1 MAMHCRAV
9 RRLFAEIPAPSAAV
23 ERSEIP
29 DRYKWNLARIY
40 PDWQAWE
47 QDFTAVEEALPGIA
61 ARQGSLDQSARNLLE
76 SVEEIMA
83 VRRKLEVVLV
93 YAGMKSDEDARN
105 SDNTSRKGRSS
116 GLATRFAEAASWF
129 ESELLTLDPRTLQRF
144 ATTEQGLQLYDHYFH
159 DIQRSRAHTLDPEQ
173 EALLAAAANMARG
186 ASQVFN
192 ALNNADLKFPR
203 IKDEEEREV
212 ELTKARYLKY
222 IKSTDRRV
230 RRDAFMGMLDSYGNV
245 INSLAANLDANIQNH
260 FFYTRARKH
269 PGTLEAALH
278 PNAIPTEVFHNLL
291 STVEANLPTVY
302 RYAALKQSSLGLD
315 QLYDYDLSVPLFPAA
330 EFKYEYEEA
339 QELLLTALE
348 PLGQEYLDIVREG
361 YKSGWIDVHENAG
374 KRSGA
379 YSNGAYDSSPYIL
392 LNWSDQLGDTFTL
405 AHEMGHSV
413 HTHLTIHNQP
423 YIYGDY
429 PIFTAEVAS
438 TCNEMLLMHYLL
450 ENTIDRG
457 RKLYLLDYYLSQIN
471 GTVVRQTMLAEFEY
485 RAHQA
490 SEEGQSHTADTLG
503 DLYQEMQVKYWGPRV
518 VFDSERSHRSWSRV
532 PHFYYDYYVYQYAT
546 AYSAAVALSRRI
558 LAGEKGAVERYLD
571 LLRSGNS
578 RYPVQTLQRAGVD
591 MTRPQPVQDVFVL
604 FDGLMD
610 EIDALVVEE
619 GE

>member
-9 RRLFAEIPAPSAAV
+9 RRLFAEISAPSAAV

-40 PDWQAWE
+40 SDWQAWE
-47 QDFTAVEEALPGIA
+47 EDFTAVEEALPGIA

-105 SDNTSRKGRSS
+105 GDNTSRKGRSR

-144 ATTEQGLQLYDHYFH
+144 AAKEPGLQLYDHYFH

-173 EALLAAAANMARG
+173 EALLASAANMARG

-230 RRDAFMGMLDSYGNV
+230 RRDAFVGMLDSYGNV

-260 FFYTRARKH
+260 FFYARARKH
-269 PGTLEAALH
+269 PGTLEAAMH

-302 RYAALKQSSLGLD
+302 RYAALKQRSLGLD
-315 QLYDYDLSVPLFPAA
+315 QLCDYDLSVPLFPAA

-339 QELLLTALE
+339 QGLLL
-348 PLGQEYLDIVREG
+348 
-361 YKSGWIDVHENAG
+361 
-374 KRSGA
+374 
-379 YSNGAYDSSPYIL
+379 L
-392 LNWSDQLGDTFTL
+392 L
-405 AHEMGHSV
+405 
-413 HTHLTIHNQP
+413 
-423 YIYGDY
+423 
-429 PIFTAEVAS
+429 
-438 TCNEMLLMHYLL
+438 
-450 ENTIDRG
+450 
-457 RKLYLLDYYLSQIN
+457 
-471 GTVVRQTMLAEFEY
+471 
-485 RAHQA
+485 
-490 SEEGQSHTADTLG
+490 
-503 DLYQEMQVKYWGPRV
+503 
-518 VFDSERSHRSWSRV
+518 
-532 PHFYYDYYVYQYAT
+532 
-546 AYSAAVALSRRI
+546 
-558 LAGEKGAVERYLD
+558 
-571 LLRSGNS
+571 
-578 RYPVQTLQRAGVD
+578 
-591 MTRPQPVQDVFVL
+591 
-604 FDGLMD
+604 
-610 EIDALVVEE
+610 
-619 GE
+619 